1 MAITSCLTN
10 TFKEELLGGYHSFN
24 ASGDTPAGSAFKIA
38 LYSSGSANLGTT
50 TTQWVVA
57 STPTADPTNTYEVTT
72 TASGYSS
79 GGKALTNQGV
89 TGTSSTTTS
98 YTDFADLSTANG
110 TSWTSATF
118 TTHGCLIYNTTAV
131 TGFTTNRSV
140 CVVSFGGAKTV
151 SNGTFSIEFPT
162 ASTSAAI
169 LRITS

>member
-1 MAITSCLTN
+1 MAIASVLTN

-79 GGKALTNQGV
+79 GGKALTNTGV
-89 TGTSSTTTS
+89 AKSTVTS
-98 YTDFADLSTANG
+98 YTDFSDV
-110 TSWTSATF
+110 SWTSASF
-118 TTHGCLIYNTTAV
+118 TARGCLIYNSSSISGLTSNAAV
-131 TGFTTNRSV
+131 AV
-140 CVVSFGGAKTV
+140 IDFGGDKTV
-151 SNGTFSIEFPT
+151 SSGTFTIQFPT
-162 ASTSAAI
+162 NDSSDAI
-169 LRITS
+169 IRITS